1 MAMTAI
7 FLEEGKQTSADVAGR
22 LAEFLAAAR
31 SSLHLA
37 IYDCR
42 LSDGPAR
49 PVIQALEERAAAGVD
64 VRIVYDAGK
73 PANPAALGVDP
84 VPPGTVAFM
93 KRIAGNVQTKAIT
106 GGHNHN
112 PRLMHHKYIVRDGAT
127 SGGTVWTGSTNFT
140 DDSWALQENNI
151 ICVDSPELCALYEK
165 DFAELWARGDI
176 DTTGARDRGTVHVG
190 SAVVSA
196 TFAPGDGPAID
207 HEIARRIGGARRRLK
222 ICSMLITSGG
232 ILGALGD
239 ALHHGRIAEYG
250 GIYDR
255 TQMESVFDQWHGSPV
270 EWKIGA
276 FHQIAA
282 GLAGKRSTPYTPGGR
297 HDFMHNKCLVAD
309 DVAITGS
316 YNLSHSATE
325 NAENV
330 LMIQDRDL
338 ADQYDAYVTELVRRY
353 GP

>member
-7 FLEEGKQTSADVAGR
+7 FLEEGKQTPADVAGR

-31 SSLHLA
+31 TSLHLA

-73 PANPAALGVDP
+73 PANAAALGVDP
-84 VPPGTVAFM
+84 APPGTVAFM

-151 ICVDSPELCALYEK
+151 VCIDSPELCALYER

-176 DTTGARDRGTVHVG
+176 DMTGARDRGTVHVG
-190 SAVVSA
+190 STVVSA

-232 ILGALGD
+232 ILALWEMHYTTGA
-239 ALHHGRIAEYG
+239 
-250 GIYDR
+250 
-255 TQMESVFDQWHGSPV
+255 S
-270 EWKIGA
+270 
-276 FHQIAA
+276 
-282 GLAGKRSTPYTPGGR
+282 RSTAGFTTARRWKVFSISGTARRWSGKSAPFAKSPPVSPGNDPLR
-297 HDFMHNKCLVAD
+297 IPPAESTTSCTTNA
-309 DVAITGS
+309 
-316 YNLSHSATE
+316 LSLTTS
-325 NAENV
+325 
-330 LMIQDRDL
+330 
-338 ADQYDAYVTELVRRY
+338 
-353 GP
+353 